1 MVKDSSAEGA
11 YAILLRDALRELNE
25 EWSHEVRPDGSV
37 ESAGE

>member
-1 MVKDSSAEGA
+1 MVKASSAEGT
-11 YAILLRDALRELNE
+11 YLVLLRDELRELNE